1 MGTFSVLFP
10 IQKTP
15 LLGFAVLVAILIRL
29 GKSVTGQDKSNDK
42 TDECETKYVHFDLE
56 VAKLT
61 LDLCYSVTVTVKTN
75 VSSVIIFGL
84 FNNSVMRRNF
94 LRFSDQAFDKNIKT
108 NFEECHHISY
118 ENLSVHAN
126 HMHLNKFKSIS
137 INHF

>member
-42 TDECETKYVHFDLE
+42 TDECKTKYVHFDLE

-61 LDLCYSVTVTVKTN
+61 LDICVVSVTVTVKTN
-75 VSSVIIFGL
+75 VSSVITFGL

-94 LRFSDQAFDKNIKT
+94 LRFSDQTFDKNM
-108 NFEECHHISY
+108 
-118 ENLSVHAN
+118 L
-126 HMHLNKFKSIS
+126 
-137 INHF
+137 

>member
-61 LDLCYSVTVTVKTN
+61 LD
-75 VSSVIIFGL
+75 
-84 FNNSVMRRNF
+84 
-94 LRFSDQAFDKNIKT
+94 
-108 NFEECHHISY
+108 
-118 ENLSVHAN
+118 
-126 HMHLNKFKSIS
+126 
-137 INHF
+137 